1 VFESAARG
9 KDLVVQAR
17 TGTGKTAAFGLPLL
31 DRLVRRKVKAVQAL
45 ILCPTRELALQ
56 VTRELEALGKNTGI
70 LLLPVY
76 GGAPMLRQIEGLKEG
91 AQILVGTPGRVLDH
105 LRRKTLDPSKI
116 RILVLDECDE
126 MLSMGFLPQI
136 TEIWNQLP
144 KELQVLLFSA
154 TVPRP
159 VLRVADSRL
168 REPEF
173 VTLSGDQVGA
183 LEIEHYVYMSQ
194 GDKVQELLRILKAEA
209 PESAIV
215 FCNTRDD
222 TQRVATELQKAGYN
236 ADWLNADLSQKEREA
251 VMLATREERL
261 AFLVCTDVAARGID
275 ISHLTHVI
283 NFDFPEA
290 TEQYVH
296 RTGRTGRAGR
306 MGTAIS
312 LVSPSAIGNLYYL
325 RLEYKIHPIERQL
338 PSDRELRT
346 RAETD
351 AVLQLSSR
359 FQAPREAE
367 RSLVQRLLTHERSEA
382 IIAGLLREHLKAAG
396 AEGARAPRA
405 ALSTDAA
412 RRPPRSP
419 AAPAPKDFATER
431 ARRTTSDDAAAPRE
445 FAPRARRAP
454 SADAASAAP
463 KDLGAER
470 ARRTASSDD
479 AAALAPKELGA
490 RPRRTSSDDVPAPP
504 PKDFSAERPRRT
516 SSDDVAAPPPKDFS
530 VERPRRTSSDDVAA
544 PPPKDFSAERPR
556 RMSSDD
562 VAAPPPKDFS
572 AERPRRSSGE
582 GTSSRRRERVVSDVT
597 VVDSSELNTDELLG
611 EPVRIDPPRERRDR
625 GRGESPALRRG
636 PRPARAAGA
645 SFSEE
650 GFSYEVR
657 DVSAGDLAAIQDHV
671 SPAVSSG
678 AVMDMAAPAPEA
690 GGISW
695 DGPVD
700 EAFVNVGRDDGVRTS
715 DLHQALITAG
725 VSEGDTAYVRIRQRH
740 TFIGVRQGLLDQVV
754 SGLNGQKIAQRLVEA
769 QPARPR
775 QARR

>member
-1 VFESAARG
+1 MAITTDAETPKDEQPTFDVLPLSAEVRSAVDGLGYVHPTPVQRAVFESAARG

-17 TGTGKTAAFGLPLL
+17 TGTGKTAAFGLPLV

-45 ILCPTRELALQ
+45 VLCPTRELALQ

-70 LLLPVY
+70 AVLPVY
-76 GGAPMLRQIEGLKEG
+76 GGAPMLRQIEGLKDG
-91 AQILVGTPGRVLDH
+91 AQVLVGTPGRVLDH
-105 LRRKTLDPSKI
+105 LRRKTLDPAKI
-116 RILVLDECDE
+116 RVLILDECDE

-136 TEIWNQLP
+136 SEIWNQLP

-173 VTLSGDQVGA
+173 ITLSGDQVGA
-183 LEIEHYVYMSQ
+183 LEIEHYVYISQ
-194 GDKVQELLRILKAEA
+194 GDKMQELLRILKSEA

-222 TQRVATELQKAGYN
+222 TQRVATELQRSGYN

-251 VMLATREERL
+251 VMLATREGRL

-283 NFDFPEA
+283 NYDFPEA

-312 LVSPSAIGNLYYL
+312 LVTPASIGNLYYL
-325 RLEYKIHPIERQL
+325 RLEYKIHPLERQL

-351 AVLQLSSR
+351 TILQLAGR
-359 FQAPREAE
+359 FPAAREAE

-382 IIAGLLREHLKAAG
+382 IIAGLLREHLKANG
-396 AEGARAPRA
+396 ADAPV
-405 ALSTDAA
+405 SDVP
-412 RRPPRSP
+412 RRPPRLP
-419 AAPAPKDFATER
+419 LPAPKELVTDR
-431 ARRTTSDDAAAPRE
+431 ARRTSVDAAP
-445 FAPRARRAP
+445 
-454 SADAASAAP
+454 AS
-463 KDLGAER
+463 
-470 ARRTASSDD
+470 T
-479 AAALAPKELGA
+479 PKELVTD
-490 RPRRTSSDDVPAPP
+490 RVRRA
-504 PKDFSAERPRRT
+504 
-516 SSDDVAAPPPKDFS
+516 SSDDVAPP
-530 VERPRRTSSDDVAA
+530 
-544 PPPKDFSAERPR
+544 
-556 RMSSDD
+556 
-562 VAAPPPKDFS
+562 
-572 AERPRRSSGE
+572 
-582 GTSSRRRERVVSDVT
+582 RRRERAAASDRVAT
-597 VVDSSELNTDELLG
+597 ADDDERG
-611 EPVRIDPPRERRDR
+611 KAEPSWVEPSRLEATRERRER
-625 GRGESPALRRG
+625 ARPESAALRRG
-636 PRPARAAGA
+636 PRPPRAAGA

-657 DVSAGDLAAIQDHV
+657 DVSAGDLAAIQDV
-671 SPAVSSG
+671 VPAVSSG
-678 AVMDMAAPAPEA
+678 AVLDMAAPAPEA
-690 GGISW
+690 GDIGNW

-715 DLHQALITAG
+715 DLHQALTTAG
-725 VSEGDTAYVRIRQRH
+725 VSHGDTAYVRIRQRH
-740 TFIGVRQGLLDQVV
+740 TFIGVRQGLLDRVV
-754 SGLNGQKIAQRLVEA
+754 AGLNGQKIAQRLVEA

>member
-1 VFESAARG
+1 MLSAQSEFISAMAIAPASDPETPKEEQPTFDVIPLTAEVKSAVAELGYVHPTPVQRAVFDSAARG

-17 TGTGKTAAFGLPLL
+17 TGTGKTAAFGLPLV
-31 DRLVRRKVKAVQAL
+31 DRLVKRKVKAVQSL
-45 ILCPTRELALQ
+45 ILVPTRELALQ
-56 VTRELEALGKNTGI
+56 VTRELSALGKNTGI
-70 LLLPVY
+70 SVLPIY

-91 AQILVGTPGRVLDH
+91 AQIVVGTPGRVLDH

-136 TEIWNQLP
+136 LEIWNQLP

-154 TVPRP
+154 TVPKP

-173 VTLSGDQVGA
+173 ITLSGDQIGA
-183 LEIEHYVYMSQ
+183 LEIAHFVYISQ
-194 GDKVQELLRILKAEA
+194 GDKLQELLRILKSEA
-209 PESAIV
+209 PESAII

-222 TQRVATELQKAGYN
+222 TQRVAVELQRAGYN

-261 AFLVCTDVAARGID
+261 PFLVCTDVAARGID

-312 LVSPSAIGNLYYL
+312 LVSPASIGNLYYL

-351 AVLQLSSR
+351 TVLQLAGR
-359 FQAPREAE
+359 FQTPRETE
-367 RSLVQRLLTHERSEA
+367 RSLVQRLLTHEKAEA
-382 IIAGLLREHLKAAG
+382 IIAGLLREHLQSAG
-396 AEGARAPRA
+396 ADTPAPARAKSWRQA
-405 ALSTDAA
+405 
-412 RRPPRSP
+412 
-419 AAPAPKDFATER
+419 AAPAVPVLAPAPALPRMAQMPPAGHIPPAGSVPPAGHIPPAGSVTRPVRRSSREATSADLERPKRERPSRHASDAGPERPPTE
-431 ARRTTSDDAAAPRE
+431 PRE
-445 FAPRARRAP
+445 SEPQ
-454 SADAASAAP
+454 
-463 KDLGAER
+463 GAQ
-470 ARRTASSDD
+470 
-479 AAALAPKELGA
+479 
-490 RPRRTSSDDVPAPP
+490 RPRRPTR
-504 PKDFSAERPRRT
+504 SA
-516 SSDDVAAPPPKDFS
+516 
-530 VERPRRTSSDDVAA
+530 
-544 PPPKDFSAERPR
+544 
-556 RMSSDD
+556 
-562 VAAPPPKDFS
+562 
-572 AERPRRSSGE
+572 
-582 GTSSRRRERVVSDVT
+582 
-597 VVDSSELNTDELLG
+597 
-611 EPVRIDPPRERRDR
+611 
-625 GRGESPALRRG
+625 
-636 PRPARAAGA
+636 A
-645 SFSEE
+645 SNFSEE
-650 GFSYEVR
+650 GISYQVR
-657 DVSAGDLAAIQDHV
+657 DISADDLAGLEPQGTVPIEVPVVAAAAAAFTPS
-671 SPAVSSG
+671 SPSASG
-678 AVMDMAAPAPEA
+678 
-690 GGISW
+690 GW

-700 EAFVNVGRDDGVRTS
+700 EAFINVGRDDGIRTS
-715 DLHQALITAG
+715 DLHQALSTAG
-725 VSEGDTAYVRIRQRH
+725 VSQDDTAYVRIRQRH

-754 SGLNGQKIAQRLVEA
+754 SGLSGQTIAQRAVEA

>member
-1 VFESAARG
+1 MAIVSEAETPKDAEPKPTFDVLPLSAEVRSAVADLGYVHPTPVQRAVFESAARG

-17 TGTGKTAAFGLPLL
+17 TGTGKTAAFGLPLV

-45 ILCPTRELALQ
+45 VLCPTRELALQ
-56 VTRELEALGKNTGI
+56 VTREIEALAKNTGI
-70 LLLPVY
+70 ALLPVY

-116 RILVLDECDE
+116 RQLVLDECDE

-136 TEIWNQLP
+136 FEIWNQLP

-154 TVPRP
+154 TVPRA
-159 VLRVADSRL
+159 VLKVADARL

-173 VTLSGDQVGA
+173 ITLSGDSVGA
-183 LEIEHYVYMSQ
+183 LEIEHYVYMSH
-194 GDKVQELLRILKAEA
+194 GDKMQELMRILKAEA

-222 TQRVATELQKAGYN
+222 TQRVATELQRAGYD

-251 VMLATREERL
+251 VMLATREGRL
-261 AFLVCTDVAARGID
+261 TFLVCTDVAARGID

-312 LVSPSAIGNLYYL
+312 LVSPSSIGNLYYL

-351 AVLQLSSR
+351 TILQLSSR
-359 FQAPREAE
+359 FPAPREAE
-367 RSLVQRLLTHERSEA
+367 RSLVQRLLTHERAEA
-382 IIAGLLREHLKAAG
+382 IIAGLLRDHLKALAPESAPAG
-396 AEGARAPRA
+396 TVAV
-405 ALSTDAA
+405 
-412 RRPPRSP
+412 RRPPRSLVRPSVERAPVVREAAAERPPREAAEERPPREP
-419 AAPAPKDFATER
+419 AAERPPREAVEARPVR
-431 ARRTTSDDAAAPRE
+431 ARRERPLADVSAGVERSRPERSAPEESQPDAA
-445 FAPRARRAP
+445 RAEVP
-454 SADAASAAP
+454 SRPEPAARPEPAVRADA
-463 KDLGAER
+463 
-470 ARRTASSDD
+470 
-479 AAALAPKELGA
+479 
-490 RPRRTSSDDVPAPP
+490 
-504 PKDFSAERPRRT
+504 
-516 SSDDVAAPPPKDFS
+516 
-530 VERPRRTSSDDVAA
+530 
-544 PPPKDFSAERPR
+544 
-556 RMSSDD
+556 
-562 VAAPPPKDFS
+562 
-572 AERPRRSSGE
+572 
-582 GTSSRRRERVVSDVT
+582 
-597 VVDSSELNTDELLG
+597 
-611 EPVRIDPPRERRDR
+611 PRERRERAPR
-625 GRGESPALRRG
+625 GDAPALRRG
-636 PRPARAAGA
+636 RTRSSSA

-657 DVSAGDLAAIQDHV
+657 DVSAGDLAGIREVA
-671 SPAVSSG
+671 PPVSSG
-678 AVMDMAAPAPEA
+678 AVLDMAAPAPE
-690 GGISW
+690 SSPPNTW

-715 DLHQALITAG
+715 DLHQALTTAG
-725 VSEGDTAYVRIRQRH
+725 VSQDDTAYVRIRQRH
-740 TFIGVRQGLLDQVV
+740 TFIGVRQGLLDRVV
-754 SGLNGQKIAQRLVEA
+754 AGLNGQKIAQRLVEA

-775 QARR
+775 QVRR

>member
-1 VFESAARG
+1 MAIIAEAETPKDEQPTFDVLPLSPEVRSAVDELGYVHPTPVQRAVFESAARG

-17 TGTGKTAAFGLPLL
+17 TGTGKTAAFGLPLA

-45 ILCPTRELALQ
+45 VLCPTRELALQ
-56 VTRELEALGKNTGI
+56 VTRELESLGKNTGI
-70 LLLPVY
+70 AVLPVY
-76 GGAPMLRQIEGLKEG
+76 GGAPMLRQIEGLRDG

-116 RILVLDECDE
+116 RVLVLDECDE

-173 VTLSGDQVGA
+173 ITLSGDQIGA
-183 LEIEHYVYMSQ
+183 LEIEHYVYLSQ
-194 GDKVQELLRILKAEA
+194 GDKMQELLRILKAES

-222 TQRVATELQKAGYN
+222 TQRVATELKRAGYN

-251 VMLATREERL
+251 VMLATREGRL
-261 AFLVCTDVAARGID
+261 TFLVCTDVAARGID

-312 LVSPSAIGNLYYL
+312 LVSPASIGNLYYL
-325 RLEYKIHPIERQL
+325 RLEYKIHPSERQL

-351 AVLQLSSR
+351 TILQLAGR
-359 FQAPREAE
+359 FPTPREAE
-367 RSLVQRLLTHERSEA
+367 RSLVQRLLTHERSES
-382 IIAGLLREHLKAAG
+382 IIAGLLREHLAATG
-396 AEGARAPRA
+396 ADAPGD
-405 ALSTDAA
+405 AL
-412 RRPPRSP
+412 RRPPRLP
-419 AAPAPKDFATER
+419 APGTRGRVAEGLVAEGMRGTVGDEAPAQAPAPA
-431 ARRTTSDDAAAPRE
+431 
-445 FAPRARRAP
+445 
-454 SADAASAAP
+454 
-463 KDLGAER
+463 G
-470 ARRTASSDD
+470 
-479 AAALAPKELGA
+479 
-490 RPRRTSSDDVPAPP
+490 
-504 PKDFSAERPRRT
+504 
-516 SSDDVAAPPPKDFS
+516 
-530 VERPRRTSSDDVAA
+530 
-544 PPPKDFSAERPR
+544 
-556 RMSSDD
+556 
-562 VAAPPPKDFS
+562 
-572 AERPRRSSGE
+572 
-582 GTSSRRRERVVSDVT
+582 RRRERSAVSDRMRAPADRAAN
-597 VVDSSELNTDELLG
+597 DSSGDVRGADGRAATADGAANDSAASLDRAVDNRATRAASDRTATDRTAIDRTAIDRTATGRVEADG
-611 EPVRIDPPRERRDR
+611 AAGDAVSGDRAATVARERTRAERPVEPSRTEPSRIEASRERRER
-625 GRGESPALRRG
+625 GRPESPALRRG
-636 PRPARAAGA
+636 PRAPRSAAA

-657 DVSAGDLAAIQDHV
+657 DVSAGDLARLADPV
-671 SPAVSSG
+671 GPAVSSG
-678 AVMDMAAPAPEA
+678 AVLDMAAPSPEA
-690 GGISW
+690 GGISHW

-715 DLHQALITAG
+715 DLHQALSTAG
-725 VSEGDTAYVRIRQRH
+725 VSQDDTAYVRIRQRH
-740 TFIGVRQGLLDQVV
+740 TFIGVRQGLLDRVV